1 MLKKTDDGSNG
12 NLKNWSFTCQYMK
25 NYIYKHLVGLAIK
38 VLASVKDVPI
48 GLKKKRGMYS
58 QSIASLYETIGA
70 FLFKKI

>member
-1 MLKKTDDGSNG
+1 
-12 NLKNWSFTCQYMK
+12 MK